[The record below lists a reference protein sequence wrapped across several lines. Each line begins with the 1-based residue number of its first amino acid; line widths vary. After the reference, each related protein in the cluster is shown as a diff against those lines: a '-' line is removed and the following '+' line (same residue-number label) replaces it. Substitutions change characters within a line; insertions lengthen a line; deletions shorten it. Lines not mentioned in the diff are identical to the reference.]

1 VIYFDKR
8 GEFMNT
14 VYVIGHKNPD
24 TDSICSAIVYAE
36 FKRMLRKEYNFISGR
51 LGPINRETQF
61 VLDYFK
67 VPEPELIENVY
78 TQVTDI
84 TFDRPINILK
94 DSPLSET
101 WETMMKHNART
112 VNIVDESGKF
122 IGLATLGDIAKAYLE
137 SSGDFS
143 KFKVPMQNILKTL
156 DGKAILMNDDFF
168 SGNIVVAAMQAGD
181 VKKRLR
187 KGDLLITGNREDVQ
201 LLAVEYGARV
211 LVITGNHDVSEL
223 VLERARQKG
232 INIIKVPHDTFDT
245 VKLINQSIPVHY
257 IMKKDGLIVFSTN
270 DLIDDVKEVMLKHKY
285 RNFPIL
291 DQSQKPAGML
301 ARRHI
306 LDHARKNV
314 ILVDHN
320 ERSQSVK
327 GLEEA
332 RMLEIIDHHRIGCIE
347 TDQPIVFI
355 NRPVGCTA
363 TIIFGLYEQKGI
375 TPDKT
380 MAGLMCAA
388 ILSDTLVF
396 KSPTCTQEDINAAKK
411 LAKIAGIDIEQFS
424 SAMFQAGTSLEGK
437 SEEEIFYTDF
447 KDFNIGKYKIGVSQ
461 VNISQKIS
469 ESLKSRMIKFMEK
482 LKAERNYDL
491 LFLMLTDI
499 ITQGSEFLYVGEHK
513 ELLSRAFDVEIKGE
527 SFYLPMVVS
536 RKKQVI
542 PRIISAINSY

>member
-1 VIYFDKR
+1 
-8 GEFMNT
+8 MST
-14 VYVIGHKNPD
+14 VYIIGHKNPD
-24 TDSICSAIVYAE
+24 TDSVCSAIAYAE
-36 FKRMLRKEYNFISGR
+36 FKSSLKKEHNFIPAR

-61 VLDYFK
+61 VLEYFK

-78 TQVTDI
+78 TQVSDI
-84 TFDRPINILK
+84 TFDKPINILK
-94 DSPLSET
+94 DSPLSTT

-112 VNIVDESGKF
+112 VNIIDASGKF
-122 IGLATLGDIAKAYLE
+122 IGLATVGDIAKAYLE

-143 KFKVPMQNILKTL
+143 RFKVPMQNIIKTL
-156 DGKAILMNDDFF
+156 GGEAVVLKDDAF
-168 SGNIVVAAMQAGD
+168 SGNIVVAAMQADD
-181 VKKRLR
+181 VRKRLR

-201 LLAVEYGARV
+201 LLAVEYGAGV
-211 LVITGNHDVSEL
+211 LVITGNHDISEL
-223 VLERARQKG
+223 VRERAEQKG
-232 INIIKVPHDTFDT
+232 VNVIKVPHDTFDT
-245 VKLINQSIPVHY
+245 VKRINQSIPVHY
-257 IMKKDGLIVFSTN
+257 IMKTENLAVFRTD
-270 DLIDDVKEVMLKHKY
+270 DLIQDIKEAMLKYKY

-291 DQSQKPAGML
+291 GHDGKPVGML

-320 ERSQSVK
+320 EKSQSVN

-332 RMLEIIDHHRIGCIE
+332 RILEIIDHHRICCME

-363 TIIFGLYEQKGI
+363 TIIFELYEQKDYI
-375 TPDKT
+375 PDRII
-380 MAGLMCAA
+380 AGLMCAA

-396 KSPTCTQEDINAAKK
+396 KSPTCTCQDIRAAKK
-411 LAKIAGIDIEQFS
+411 LAEIAGVDIERFS

-469 ESLKSRMIKFMEK
+469 ESLKSRMINFMEK
-482 LKAERNYDL
+482 LKTERNYDL
-491 LFLMLTDI
+491 LLLMLTDI
-499 ITQGSEFLYVGEHK
+499 INQGSEFLCVGEHK
-513 ELLSRAFDVEIKGE
+513 ELLGRAFNVEIREE
-527 SFYLPMVVS
+527 SFHLPLVVS

-542 PRIISAINSY
+542 PRIISAINSG